1 MSTAEISPELTFPRS
16 LALRAMCGGIVGN
29 VLEWYDFAVYGYF
42 AQSIGR
48 QFFPADDPS
57 SELLASFG
65 TFAAGFMMRPLG
77 GLVFGLIAD
86 RTGRGL
92 ALTLSV
98 VTMALPTFLIGV
110 LPGYDVLGV
119 IAPIMLVALRMIQGL
134 AVGGEYTTSA
144 VYLAECA
151 RPSRRGVAASW
162 SPFGATGGTLL
173 GSFAG
178 MLTTAALPA
187 ASLDAWGW
195 RIPFLFG
202 LLVGVLGLLLR
213 RHMPEPPP
221 EDDALI
227 PAPAAAAVA
236 PRSRMRRLFAELA
249 NFEWRIVGV
258 LLCLNAFLSVG
269 FYLCFVFSVS
279 YFTDFVHVSAQSAFK
294 INTISMIVLLFSIPA
309 SGALSD
315 VVGRKALLLTSTA
328 GGCLLSWPLFWLM
341 HRPEPNLMLCGQIG
355 LALLV
360 GMFSGTLPVAMT
372 EALPRRIRCTGLSVS
387 YNLGMAILGGTAPL
401 VATYLIRRTH
411 NDLYPAYYLA
421 AAAFLSF
428 ASTLMLKEAA
438 RPAVARPA

>member
-1 MSTAEISPELTFPRS
+1 M
-16 LALRAMCGGIVGN
+16 
-29 VLEWYDFAVYGYF
+29 
-42 AQSIGR
+42 
-48 QFFPADDPS
+48 
-57 SELLASFG
+57 ASFG

-86 RTGRGL
+86 RVGRGL

-98 VTMALPTFLIGV
+98 LTMAIPTFLIGV
-110 LPGYDVLGV
+110 LPGYSVLGV
-119 IAPIMLVALRMIQGL
+119 MAPATLVVLRMLQGL

-151 RPSRRGVAASW
+151 PKHRRGLAASW
-162 SPFGATGGTLL
+162 SPFGATAGTLL
-173 GSFAG
+173 GSLAG
-178 MLTTAALPA
+178 VLTTAVLPA
-187 ASLDAWGW
+187 ASVDGWGW

-202 LLVGVLGLLLR
+202 LIVGVFGLLLR

-221 EDDALI
+221 ENQASSGT
-227 PAPAAAAVA
+227 PAAPDTVA
-236 PRSRMRRLFAELA
+236 DGQRLLSTVTPFESISRMQRVLA
-249 NFEWRIVGV
+249 QLATFEWRILLV

-279 YFTDFVHVSAQSAFK
+279 YFTDFVHVSAQSAFD
-294 INTISMIVLLFSIPA
+294 INTASMIVLLFSIPA

-341 HRPEPNLMLCGQIG
+341 HRPEPHLMVCGQIG

-387 YNLGMAILGGTAPL
+387 YNLGMAVLGGTAPL

-411 NDLYPAYYLA
+411 DDLYPAYYLMA
-421 AAAFLSF
+421 AAALSF
-428 ASTLMLKEAA
+428 VSTLMLKEA
-438 RPAVARPA
+438 RRQ